1 MTRVTTACA
10 AKSVPL
16 YTCVCG
22 CALLTLVLPCR
33 IGSDSC
39 KRTKHC
45 TLGASPR
52 TQTEQRTRTLLA
64 DSQDNEGWPAVPLGR
79 LSKEALVSLPFPETF
94 WAGGGGTCMARRQ
107 SLKICQPTS
116 QVCTT
121 CDGLCARHEAL
132 VLPLSVPRA
141 SDCHHGRCPTTT
153 RRWRYLLPQVGLV
166 PR

>member
-1 MTRVTTACA
+1 MTRVT
-10 AKSVPL
+10 KPVPL

-94 WAGGGGTCMARRQ
+94 WAGVAVLAWPGAKALKLPTYFS
-107 SLKICQPTS
+107 SLYN
-116 QVCTT
+116 V
-121 CDGLCARHEAL
+121 
-132 VLPLSVPRA
+132 
-141 SDCHHGRCPTTT
+141 
-153 RRWRYLLPQVGLV
+153 
-166 PR
+166 